1 MQKLLFTL
9 MTTLT
14 LVVSSVVAHA
24 GLLAWR
30 SEINTGSKS
39 NEFAIQNISENDGV
53 EFLIDRVDI
62 VLGNGLVIDT
72 DGGVKPAEAVGIQGG
87 KFDPPGTGTN
97 EGTSLAFNGFEI
109 DNNYTTLTLNFNK
122 TDSSG
127 TLLNG
132 GFQSLES
139 WGMYIDIDDLS
150 SVFNETP
157 LQIDFNNSLTI
168 TAYFKDSLGNS
179 RGSVAATYAGTG
191 RGKSIELN
199 GSGAP
204 NTPPSPVPEPA
215 TMILF
220 GSGLVG
226 LVGIARRRKQ

>member
-14 LVVSSVVAHA
+14 LVGSSVVSHA
-24 GLLAWR
+24 GLLEWR
-30 SEINTGSKS
+30 SEINTKTNQFG
-39 NEFAIQNISENDGV
+39 IQNISTNDPGV

-62 VLGNGLVIDT
+62 VLGNWLVFDT
-72 DGGVKPAEAVGIQGG
+72 DGGVTPAEAVGIQGG

-97 EGTSLAFNGFEI
+97 EGTLLAFNGLPAI
-109 DNNYTTLTLNFNK
+109 DDNSTTLTLNFNK

-132 GFQSLES
+132 GFQPLES
-139 WGMYIDIDDLS
+139 WGMLIDIDDHLPS
-150 SVFNETP
+150 FKEEP

-168 TAYFKDSLGNS
+168 TAYFKDSLGYS

-191 RGKSIELN
+191 GGRSIELRAN
-199 GSGAP
+199 GAP
-204 NTPPSPVPEPA
+204 NTPPAPVPEPA
-215 TMILF
+215 TMMLF
-220 GSGLVG
+220 GTGLVG
-226 LVGIARRRKQ
+226 LVGIARRRKK